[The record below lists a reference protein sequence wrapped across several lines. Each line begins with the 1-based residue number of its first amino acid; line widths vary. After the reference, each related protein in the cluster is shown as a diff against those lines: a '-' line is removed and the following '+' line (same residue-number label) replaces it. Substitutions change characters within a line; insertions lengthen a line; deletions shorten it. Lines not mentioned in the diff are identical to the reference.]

1 MLRYFYNVESLISA
15 QFSHL
20 LFMQGENM
28 SEIVTIDITDHIAHV
43 KLNRPEKM
51 NALNAE
57 MFTAIIDAGEKVA
70 ADRSLRVVVL
80 SGEGRGFCAG
90 LDVGSCMAMGK
101 GADNKELAFFNKPV
115 GSSANYAQLVGYIW
129 KQVPVPVIAAV
140 HGVAFGGGL
149 QLALAADIRL
159 ASQDARF
166 SVMEIKWGLIPDMSG
181 TQTLRDLVRL
191 DVAKELTYTGRI
203 VEADEAAELGLVT
216 KLCDDPVAAALE
228 MAAEIAGK
236 SPDAIAAGKTLL
248 ENAWHGRSAD
258 GLGLEASLQKTIIMQ
273 ENQMEAVMATFE
285 KRPPRFKDRK

>member
-1 MLRYFYNVESLISA
+1 
-15 QFSHL
+15 
-20 LFMQGENM
+20 M
-28 SEIVTIDITDHIAHV
+28 SELVTIDISDHIAHV

-51 NALNAE
+51 NALSAE
-57 MFTAIIDAGEKVA
+57 MFTAIIAAGEKIA
-70 ADRSLRVVVL
+70 ADKSLRVVVL

-90 LDVGSCMAMGK
+90 LDFGSFMAMGE
-101 GADNKELAFFNKPV
+101 GADNKELTFFNKPE

-166 SVMEIKWGLIPDMSG
+166 SVMEIKWGLVPDMSG

-216 KLCDDPVAAALE
+216 RLCDDPVAAALE

-236 SPDAIAAGKTLL
+236 SPDAIAAGKKLL
-248 ENAWHGRSAD
+248 ENAWHGSSAE
-258 GLGLEASLQKTIIMQ
+258 GLALEASLQKTVIMQ
-273 ENQMEAVMATFE
+273 DNQMEAVMANFE
-285 KRPPRFKDRK
+285 KRLPTFKDRK